1 MIRTIGI
8 TLLSLFLSAAS
19 VLAQPPSTTNEFKP
33 LSEVPPSEQLP
44 GGALVVVAY
53 GFIWIATMVYI
64 WLLWRRLGK
73 VETEMQTLQRR
84 TEAKSDRK

>member
-1 MIRTIGI
+1 MIRSIGI
-8 TLLSLFLSAAS
+8 MLLSLFLSAAS
-19 VLAQPPSTTNEFKP
+19 VLAQPPQIEEFKP

-64 WLLWRRLGK
+64 WFLWRRLSK
-73 VETEMQTLQRR
+73 VENEMQTLQRR

>member
-1 MIRTIGI
+1 MIRSIGI
-8 TLLSLFLSAAS
+8 MLLSFFLIAAS

-44 GGALVVVAY
+44 GGAFVVVAY
-53 GFIWIATMVYI
+53 GFIWVATMAYI
-64 WLLWRRLGK
+64 WLLWRRLSR
-73 VETEMQTLQRR
+73 VENEMQTLQRR